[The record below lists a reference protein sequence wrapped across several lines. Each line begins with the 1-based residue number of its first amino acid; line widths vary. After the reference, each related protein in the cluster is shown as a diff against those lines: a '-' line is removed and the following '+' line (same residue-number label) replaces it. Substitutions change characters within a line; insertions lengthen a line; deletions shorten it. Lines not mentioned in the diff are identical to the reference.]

1 MKCLF
6 LVVVVEELPPVALRI
21 LVRLA
26 AFTALS
32 TRCFTLAAASGIF
45 LAGRLALAAACLFLA
60 AFGVNPVGCI
70 YDNGAVAYL
79 DACHFLEHDRR
90 ILFRHFKE
98 RAIVG
103 QIYTPDLNFPLHVA
117 IDQIDDL
124 PRIEVV
130 ALT

>member
-21 LVRLA
+21 LVRFA

-32 TRCFTLAAASGIF
+32 AGRFTFAAASGIF
-45 LAGRLALAAACLFLA
+45 LASRFSLTAARFLLA

-79 DACHFLEHDRR
+79 DARHFFEYDRC

-98 RAIVG
+98 RAIIR
-103 QIYTPDLNFPLHVA
+103 QIYTSDLYFPLHVA

>member
-32 TRCFTLAAASGIF
+32 AGRFTFAAAGGIF
-45 LAGRLALAAACLFLA
+45 LASRFSLTAARFLLA
-60 AFGVNPVGCI
+60 AFGVNPIGRI

-79 DACHFLEHDRR
+79 
-90 ILFRHFKE
+90 E
-98 RAIVG
+98 R
-103 QIYTPDLNFPLHVA
+103 TSNCWSDLYARFEFSPSRS
-117 IDQIDDL
+117 D
-124 PRIEVV
+124 
-130 ALT
+130 